1 MVNISIP
8 LIKSCLV
15 DLSDFG
21 SPENEAIKCSLY
33 ITHMIEFVIPEP
45 AASQKLHHSCSY
57 LQKPATNFRVLIA
70 SCNILLVRVNFK
82 LQVVFI

>member
-8 LIKSCLV
+8 LIKSCLI
-15 DLSDFG
+15 DCPNFG
-21 SPENEAIKCSLY
+21 SPENEAMKCSLY
-33 ITHMIEFVIPEP
+33 ITHMNEFVIPEP
-45 AASQKLHHSCSY
+45 AASQKVHHSCSY
-57 LQKPATNFRVLIA
+57 LQKPATDFRVLIA